1 MAFVRY
7 GLPALMVLAG
17 AVLWVARDFD
27 RAGLETGLSLGGAAL
42 ALLFLN
48 WFYRIGVAGDHE
60 RDAEADAR
68 RFYAENGHWPDEP
81 PPPGRRRP
89 PAT

>member
-7 GLPALMVLAG
+7 GLPALMVVG
-17 AVLWVARDFD
+17 AVVLYAARGFD
-27 RAGLETGLSLGGAAL
+27 RAGLETGLSLAGAAL
-42 ALLFLN
+42 ALLFVN

-81 PPPGRRRP
+81 PPARRRRP